1 MILISDRTQCTRGP
15 INYIFDI
22 FLKSLETTL
31 LHLAVLSN
39 STSVLIFSNQPIR
52 TYLRLQYK
60 NYITSIFTIEHYLYI
75 QKRITCN
82 IKFRV
87 KKLCGSKINSVSFL
101 FSENGITICIQF
113 TAPAFPA
120 GRDPLLAISIQRV

>member
-22 FLKSLETTL
+22 FLKSLKTTL

-52 TYLRLQYK
+52 TYDSNIK
-60 NYITSIFTIEHYLYI
+60 KYITSIFTIEHYLHI
-75 QKRITCN
+75 QKRITCE
-82 IKFRV
+82 
-87 KKLCGSKINSVSFL
+87 KLFGSKINSVSFL
-101 FSENGITICIQF
+101 FSENGIVY
-113 TAPAFPA
+113 AFS
-120 GRDPLLAISIQRV
+120 LLHSLFRQAQRPPISN